1 MYVCVVVNLVV
12 LVEWTGEKVRDG
24 WCDGGA
30 LTSASQKAG
39 LKSTQQYCELYRSL
53 RIAEAQHLS
62 YISSRQTLP
71 QEKNLFYVY
80 KYMYS

>member
-1 MYVCVVVNLVV
+1 MCGGEVGIV

-39 LKSTQQYCELYRSL
+39 LKTL
-53 RIAEAQHLS
+53 RALQVSPDSRGATPKLHLLS
-62 YISSRQTLP
+62 PDTTTGK
-71 QEKNLFYVY
+71 KNLFYVY